1 MKDFVKKVVEGD
13 GVSPSEV
20 CLHSLNQNFE
30 NAINVEWYKRENQ
43 FEAVFYRNDL
53 EHIAIFSL
61 SGSLTEYRL
70 NLPADYL
77 PDPIKKTASSRGEIM
92 NSVMRNKG
100 NRLEYEVIIRDSDL
114 NRHLITLSDLGSIM
128 EEQKL

>member
-1 MKDFVKKVVEGD
+1 MNDFVKKVVVGE

-20 CLHSLNQNFE
+20 CLQSLNQNFE
-30 NAINVEWYKRENQ
+30 NAKNVEWFKKENH

-61 SGSLTEYRL
+61 SGILIEYRL

-77 PDPIKKTASSRGEIM
+77 PEPIKKTALSKGEIM

-100 NRLEYEVIIRDSDL
+100 NRVDYELIIRDIDL
-114 NRHLITLSDLGSIM
+114 NRHIVTVSDTGRVI
-128 EEQKL
+128 EEQNL